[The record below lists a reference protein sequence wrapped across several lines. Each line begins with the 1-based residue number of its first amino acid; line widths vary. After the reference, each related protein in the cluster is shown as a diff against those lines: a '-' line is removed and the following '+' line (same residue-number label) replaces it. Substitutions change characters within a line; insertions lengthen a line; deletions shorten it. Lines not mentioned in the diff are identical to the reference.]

1 MPLYFFRAFPSEIRY
16 TVFMKRQLRYTIT
29 EKDRDNTI
37 EFFLKNKGFS
47 HHVMVQLKRTEN
59 GIMRNGIWSYT
70 NERLKEGD
78 VLDLNLVENGL
89 SSDIEPVKLDFRI
102 VYEDEDIL
110 VVDKPAGMPVHPSI
124 NNHDNTLAN
133 ALLYYFSSRGESFV
147 FRCINR
153 LDRDTTG
160 LTIIAKHSLSA
171 GILGQ
176 MVAAR
181 QIKRTYMAIVDGL
194 TEASGT
200 IDAPIARRD
209 NSTIE
214 RCVDF
219 VKGERAVTHY
229 KRLSYSEEKDL
240 SLIELKLETGRT
252 HQIRVHMKHIGHPLI
267 GDFLYNPDYK
277 YIGRQALHSAELSFV
292 HPITHEKMHFTAPLH
307 GDMKCIL

>member
-1 MPLYFFRAFPSEIRY
+1 MLFPLKLDILF
-16 TVFMKRQLRYTIT
+16 FMKRQLRYIIT
-29 EKDRDNTI
+29 EKDQNNTI
-37 EFFLKNKGFS
+37 EFFLKSLGFS

-59 GIMRNGIWSYT
+59 GIMRNGVWAYT
-70 NERLKEGD
+70 NERLNKGD
-78 VLDLNLVENGL
+78 VLDISLVEDG
-89 SSDIEPVKLDFRI
+89 SSSGIEPIELDFGI

-110 VVDKPAGMPVHPSI
+110 VVDKPAGMPIHPSI

-133 ALLYYFSSRGESFV
+133 ALLYYFGSRGESFV

-171 GILGQ
+171 GILSQ
-176 MVAAR
+176 MVSAR
-181 QIKRTYMAIVDGL
+181 QIKRTYLAIAEGF
-194 TEASGT
+194 TEDSGT
-200 IDAPIARRD
+200 VDAPIARKD

-214 RCVDF
+214 RCVDQAN
-219 VKGERAVTHY
+219 GERAVTHY
-229 KRLSYSEEKDL
+229 KRLSYNKEKDL

-277 YIGRQALHSAELSFV
+277 YINRQALHSASLEFI
-292 HPITHEKMHFTAPLH
+292 HPITQEKMHFTAPLH

>member
-1 MPLYFFRAFPSEIRY
+1 MLFPLKLDILF
-16 TVFMKRQLRYTIT
+16 FMKRQLRYIIT
-29 EKDRDNTI
+29 EKDQNNTI
-37 EFFLKNKGFS
+37 EFFLKSLGFS

-59 GIMRNGIWSYT
+59 GIMRNGVWAYT
-70 NERLKEGD
+70 NERLNRGD
-78 VLDLNLVENGL
+78 VLDISLVEDG
-89 SSDIEPVKLDFRI
+89 SSSGIEPVELDFGI

-110 VVDKPAGMPVHPSI
+110 VVDKPAGMPIHPSI

-133 ALLYYFSSRGESFV
+133 ALLYYFGSRGESFV

-171 GILGQ
+171 GILSQ
-176 MVAAR
+176 MVSAR
-181 QIKRTYMAIVDGL
+181 QIKRTYLAIAEGF
-194 TEASGT
+194 TEDSGT
-200 IDAPIARRD
+200 VDAPIARKD

-214 RCVDF
+214 RCVDWAN
-219 VKGERAVTHY
+219 GERAVTHY
-229 KRLSYSEEKDL
+229 KRLSYSKEKDL

-267 GDFLYNPDYK
+267 GDFLYNPDYE
-277 YIGRQALHSAELSFV
+277 YINRQALHSASLEFI
-292 HPITHEKMHFTAPLH
+292 HPITQEKMHFTAPLH